1 MYRCPRQNAHDEYMA
16 GHVKRSQLRL
26 HYCRSCRPDVSAVHE
41 PYTEVRLHCRSA
53 TGAGIAL
60 ADAFYALVTVAS
72 FRVVNDFTTTYALP
86 LRLLGSLFLG
96 YLGLKAIWPGPAKA
110 EPVTAA
116 VRNGNIYSL
125 SSACLLTLANPATL
139 LSFMALAASLG
150 QSISASLFLPAGI
163 ALGSFAWW
171 LLLSGLIALIRG
183 RLSGSFSRFL
193 SLGTAI
199 ILVLFSLYGSFT
211 VLSTYWGQLL

>member
-1 MYRCPRQNAHDEYMA
+1 MNIWLAMLSGLSFGFIIAAPVGPMSLLCMNRTLKSGFTA
-16 GHVKRSQLRL
+16 GL
-26 HYCRSCRPDVSAVHE
+26 
-41 PYTEVRLHCRSA
+41 A

>member
-1 MYRCPRQNAHDEYMA
+1 MNTWLALLSGLSFGFIVAAPVGPMSLLCMNRTLKSGFTA
-16 GHVKRSQLRL
+16 GL
-26 HYCRSCRPDVSAVHE
+26 
-41 PYTEVRLHCRSA
+41 A
-53 TGAGIAL
+53 TGTGIAL

-72 FRVVNDFTTTYALP
+72 FRIVNDFTTVYALP

-96 YLGLKAIWPGPAKA
+96 YLGLRALWPEKPPEEAA
-110 EPVTAA
+110 APVRSGIT
-116 VRNGNIYSL
+116 YSML
-125 SSACLLTLANPATL
+125 SAFLLTLANPATL

-150 QSISASLFLPAGI
+150 QAISASLFLPAGI

-171 LLLSGLIALIRG
+171 LLLSGLISLIRG
-183 RLSGSFSRFL
+183 RLSGSFSRLL

-211 VLSTYWGQLL
+211 VLSTYWRQLL